1 MEGDR
6 SIGSRVK
13 AIVGDSGLADDLILK
28 FGYFGIF
35 FVLVLGGLGLP
46 VPEEAPIILAGIL
59 ARKGTMHWSPA
70 LGSSFA
76 GVLVGDFL
84 VYFLGFFYGEKVLS
98 LPLTRK
104 FLTKARE
111 AQIKGY
117 FHRHGVKILILGRFA
132 VGFRTAA
139 YLTAGILRLPT
150 LKLFL
155 TDLFAASISTL
166 LMFWLAYGFAQQ
178 VEQGFNEAKH
188 YLTPVI
194 GVVVSGW
201 LLHRY
206 VKARINA
213 GKRVGPPVL
222 VSDDVPLPPDDLQVR
237 ASDSAIAR
245 IPVPEASPSPT
256 DAKPLTIP
264 PDLPTVGDPSLSHYP
279 PLESGRQP

>member
-1 MEGDR
+1 LT
-6 SIGSRVK
+6 
-13 AIVGDSGLADDLILK
+13 IVGEPGLADDLILK

-35 FVLVLGGLGLP
+35 IVLVLGGLGLP

-59 ARKGTMHWSPA
+59 SRKGTMEIIPA
-70 LGSSFA
+70 LASSFA

-84 VYFLGFFYGEKVLS
+84 VYFLGYYYGEKVLS

-104 FLTKARE
+104 FLTRARE

-155 TDLFAASISTL
+155 TDLFAVSISTL
-166 LMFWLAYGFAQQ
+166 LMFWLAYAFASQ
-178 VEQGFNEAKH
+178 VEQGLNEAKH
-188 YLTPVI
+188 YITPTV
-194 GVVVSGW
+194 GLVVAGW

-206 VKARINA
+206 VKARLKA
-213 GKRVGPPVL
+213 GERVGPPVL
-222 VSDDVPLPPDDLQVR
+222 DSDDVPLPPDDLH
-237 ASDSAIAR
+237 AR
-245 IPVPEASPSPT
+245 SGELPACPIPEAEPEAETPKEP
-256 DAKPLTIP
+256 DAIDTGPVSIA
-264 PDLPTVGDPSLSHYP
+264 PDLPPVGDPSLSHYP